1 MGKEQDI
8 SDHEIKLIFDEL
20 LDIQKGPYKMTELIN
35 VLKRLKWKSSIY
47 RLYSSGNL
55 EKSELSKPTI
65 KVV

>member
-20 LDIQKGPYKMTELIN
+20 LDIQKGPYKMRELIN
-35 VLKRLKWKSSIY
+35 LLKRLKRKSSIY

-55 EKSELSKPTI
+55 DKSELSKPTA

>member
-35 VLKRLKWKSSIY
+35 VLKRLKRKSWIY

-55 EKSELSKPTI
+55 DKSELSKSTI